1 MTRASAPPPYRGI
14 VFDCDSTL
22 ATIEGIE
29 ALADAAEEATRA
41 RIAELTED
49 AMHGRIPLEAAYGAR
64 LEALGPSR
72 ADVARIGSLYIE
84 NALPNARELVQALL
98 ALDKRVFIVSGGLL
112 EPVQVLGDHLGIPR
126 SRCFAVDVRF
136 GADGHYAGFDETS
149 PLARAGGKLELIE
162 PWREEHGPLAL
173 IGDGATDL
181 EAAPA
186 CARFIAFA
194 GVHHR
199 PHVVE
204 AADAVCPHPDLA
216 ALLPLL
222 CSEAEQTQ
230 LAAQPQ
236 HAALVAAAHAF
247 A

>member
-1 MTRASAPPPYRGI
+1 MARTIAPPPYRGI

-29 ALADAAEEATRA
+29 ALADAAEPSTRQ

-49 AMHGRIPLEAAYGAR
+49 AMQGRVPLEAAYGAR
-64 LEALGPSR
+64 LEALRPSR
-72 ADVARIGSLYIE
+72 EDVERIGALYIE
-84 NALPNARELVQALL
+84 HALPHARALVQALL

-112 EPVQVLGDHLGIPR
+112 QPVRVLAAHLGIPAEQAY
-126 SRCFAVDVRF
+126 AVDVRF
-136 GADGHYAGFDETS
+136 DDQGNYAGFDES
-149 PLARAGGKLELIE
+149 CPLARAGGKLELMA
-162 PWREEHGPLAL
+162 PWQTQHGPLAL

-194 GVHHR
+194 GVHAR
-199 PHVVE
+199 PHVIE
-204 AADAVCPHPDLA
+204 SADAVCEHADLA
-216 ALLPLL
+216 ALVPLL
-222 CSEAEQTQ
+222 LTPQEQEH
-230 LAAQPQ
+230 LATLSP
-236 HAALVAAAHAF
+236 HAPLLQAAHPF